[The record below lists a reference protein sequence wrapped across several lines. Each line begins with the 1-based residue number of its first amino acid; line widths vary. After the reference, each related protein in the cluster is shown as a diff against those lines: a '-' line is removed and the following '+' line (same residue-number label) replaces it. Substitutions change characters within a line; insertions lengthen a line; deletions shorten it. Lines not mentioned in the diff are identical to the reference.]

1 MIQRNA
7 KQMVSAQPVAASI
20 RSAITDQMREYAPD
34 EAKELEDF
42 ADKFAKDMPLGKAES
57 DLQYFNAQLKKFYK
71 ANAIDQSAALKTN
84 GTVAKYEAAADGL
97 RDLIYGR
104 LKELGENAPED
115 LQRQYGAL
123 KTLERTFAKRATV
136 SDRQAPLNLPQ
147 VLSLAGG
154 AGEAASALFAGHP
167 VAALAGVV
175 PIAVSTAA
183 KMRNAPESLIRQGV
197 KALGEEAAPKG
208 PSAVGGTVKTAV
220 KSGTSLAGQA
230 ALTDPQKSEWV
241 HVQDSNGIQWHVHPS
256 DLRRMQSADPG
267 VQLVAP
273 N

>member
-1 MIQRNA
+1 MISLT
-7 KQMVSAQPVAASI
+7 SAVAVATKF
-20 RSAITDQMREYAPD
+20 RSARSNLATL
-34 EAKELEDF
+34 EAN
-42 ADKFAKDMPLGKAES
+42 ES
-57 DLQYFNAQLKKFYK
+57 GGISCARGG
-71 ANAIDQSAALKTN
+71 A
-84 GTVAKYEAAADGL
+84 
-97 RDLIYGR
+97 
-104 LKELGENAPED
+104 D

-123 KTLERTFAKRATV
+123 KSLERTFAKRAIV

-154 AGEAASALFAGHP
+154 ASEALSAVMAGHP

-183 KMRNAPESLIRQGV
+183 KMRNAPESLIGQGV

-208 PSAVGGTVKTAV
+208 PSAVGSAVKTAV
-220 KSGTSLAGQA
+220 KSGAALGGQT